1 MSEPNKKKGRASVR
15 PPSLAQ
21 VLYSKIES
29 IKKDHPIVSRRI
41 DELEEEIRR
50 AMSDIKEEVGNLK
63 SEEEQKLMTILLI
76 NEIHRSVEGI
86 LTAG

>member
-1 MSEPNKKKGRASVR
+1 MSEPKKKRGQASDS

-21 VLYSKIES
+21 VLYSKIEN
-29 IKKDHPIVSRRI
+29 IKKDHPVVSRRI

-50 AMSDIKEEVGNLK
+50 AMNDIKEEVGKLE